1 MIDDTFIH
9 SFVAQEV
16 WENERLLY
24 QRILEVTARDSPPS
38 AAAVKELVYN
48 DE

>member
-1 MIDDTFIH
+1 MIDHSFIH

-24 QRILEVTARDSPPS
+24 QRMLEGTARDSPPS

-48 DE
+48 VE